1 VLSTEGLTLFGPG
14 SEWFWSMLQS
24 VVVAITLVG
33 IYVQLR
39 QARAASAFNQAGAL
53 QEQWEAERMVRR
65 RLAIAVALR
74 DGGPDAD
81 LEALCKPIAN
91 FWEGVGALVRAKH
104 IELAVVQEDLGPTCL
119 TWWSVLEPE
128 VRRTQAEV
136 GTDIWVHF
144 EWLAGEVARY
154 RRAQGLPDLTR
165 QHYVAMVVRWIS
177 GWRAEVAEME
187 AMRTMTLAQ
196 GQALPPQT
204 VTVATATAT
213 ASGSPGIEEPSP
225 GTAAGRE

>member
-14 SEWFWSMLQS
+14 SEWFWSMLQF

-74 DGGPDAD
+74 DVDPTQTWRRSASRSRTSG
-81 LEALCKPIAN
+81 
-91 FWEGVGALVRAKH
+91 RASGRSSG
-104 IELAVVQEDLGPTCL
+104 Q
-119 TWWSVLEPE
+119 S
-128 VRRTQAEV
+128 
-136 GTDIWVHF
+136 
-144 EWLAGEVARY
+144 
-154 RRAQGLPDLTR
+154 TR
-165 QHYVAMVVRWIS
+165 QHYVAIVVRWIS

>member
-1 VLSTEGLTLFGPG
+1 MSMVNAEGLMLFGAG
-14 SEWFWSMLQS
+14 SEWFWSMLQF

-39 QARAASAFNQAGAL
+39 QARAASAFTQADAI
-53 QEQWEAERMVRR
+53 QEQWAAERMVRR

-104 IELAVVQEDLGPTCL
+104 IELAVVQENVGSACL
-119 TWWSVLEPE
+119 SWWTVLEPE
-128 VRRTQAEV
+128 VRRGQAEL
-136 GTDIWVHF
+136 GSDLWEHF
-144 EWLAGEVARY
+144 EWLAAEVARS
-154 RRAQGLPDLTR
+154 RRAQGVPDLTR
-165 QHYVAMVVRWIS
+165 QHYVAILVRGIP

-187 AMRTMTLAQ
+187 AMRTMTLAP
-196 GQALPPQT
+196 APA
-204 VTVATATAT
+204 VAQVPAEA
-213 ASGSPGIEEPSP
+213 SP
-225 GTAAGRE
+225 GTAA

>member
-1 VLSTEGLTLFGPG
+1 MLSTEGLTLFGPG
-14 SEWFWSMLQS
+14 SEWFWSMLQF

-39 QARAASAFNQAGAL
+39 QARAASAFNQADAL
-53 QEQWEAERMVRR
+53 QERWEAERMVRR

-74 DGGPDAD
+74 DDGPDAD

-104 IELAVVQEDLGPTCL
+104 SDLAVVQEDLGPSCL
-119 TWWSVLEPE
+119 IWWSVLEPE
-128 VRRTQAEV
+128 VRRTRAEV
-136 GTDIWVHF
+136 GGDIWVHF

-165 QHYVAMVVRWIS
+165 QHYVAIVVGWIS

-187 AMRTMTLAQ
+187 AMRTITLAP
-196 GQALPPQT
+196 GQAVPPLTDT
-204 VTVATATAT
+204 VAT
-213 ASGSPGIEEPSP
+213 ASGSLGIEEPSP
-225 GTAAGRE
+225 DTAAARE